1 MVMERDPVCSMTVDQ
16 ARAAAKAEYAEKTYY
31 FCSAG
36 CAAKFQ
42 ADPDK
47 YLSGKPLFPPPGQ
60 VPMTQS
66 AGMTPAPAPLVRFD
80 DVKPPSAAERNSTTY
95 VCPMH
100 PEVRRDQPGTCP
112 KCGMS
117 LEPNIPTAPAT
128 RTEYVCPMHPQI
140 VRAKPGAC
148 PVCGMTLEPRTA
160 AADEEENPALAS
172 MTRRFWTSVTLA
184 IPVVALGM
192 SDLIPGQPVQ
202 QVLSMRAIGWIQLA
216 LATPVVLWAGW
227 PFFQRG
233 WASLVNRSLN
243 MFTLIALGTG
253 TAYVYSAIAVFFP
266 GVFPRAFR
274 MVDGTVPVYFE
285 AAAMITALVLLG
297 QVLELKA
304 RSRTSAAIRSLLRLA
319 PKNPRLVRT
328 DAADG
333 GRTTTREDDVPI
345 ELVVAG
351 DTLRVRPGE
360 KIPVDGTVIEG
371 SSYVDESMVT
381 G

>member
-117 LEPNIPTAPAT
+117 LEPNIPPAPAT
-128 RTEYVCPMHPQI
+128 RTQYVCPMHPQI

-148 PVCGMTLEPRTA
+148 PICGMTLEPRTA
-160 AADEEENPALAS
+160 TADEEENPALLDQRHPGHPRRRARHVRPHS
-172 MTRRFWTSVTLA
+172 RPTRA
-184 IPVVALGM
+184 
-192 SDLIPGQPVQ
+192 
-202 QVLSMRAIGWIQLA
+202 
-216 LATPVVLWAGW
+216 
-227 PFFQRG
+227 
-233 WASLVNRSLN
+233 
-243 MFTLIALGTG
+243 
-253 TAYVYSAIAVFFP
+253 
-266 GVFPRAFR
+266 
-274 MVDGTVPVYFE
+274 
-285 AAAMITALVLLG
+285 
-297 QVLELKA
+297 A
-304 RSRTSAAIRSLLRLA
+304 RSVHARDRMDSAGARHA
-319 PKNPRLVRT
+319 
-328 DAADG
+328 G
-333 GRTTTREDDVPI
+333 GP
-345 ELVVAG
+345 
-351 DTLRVRPGE
+351 
-360 KIPVDGTVIEG
+360 
-371 SSYVDESMVT
+371 
-381 G
+381 